1 MEGSL
6 HAYPVALHARLDD
19 PGRWSWLYKWI
30 LVIPHLVV
38 LAFLWMAFVILTIV
52 AWVSIVFTGRYPRQ
66 IFDFNVGVMRW
77 TWRVQFYAFA
87 LGTDRYPPF
96 SLQPEEDF
104 PAHLEVDYPDQLS
117 RGLVWT
123 KSWLL
128 AIPHLLIVG
137 LFMGGGAHIA
147 GGLTAIL
154 AIVAGVAMATGRPYP
169 STIFDMEMGLHR
181 WAWRVVAYVAL
192 MRDEYPPFR
201 LDQGPDEPSGDVVAV
216 LDPIGGH
223 PWPMATG
230 GGAS

>member
-1 MEGSL
+1 MNGAANE
-6 HAYPVALHARLDD
+6 YPVTIEAQLDE

-30 LVIPHLVV
+30 LAIPHLVI
-38 LAFLWMAFVILTIV
+38 LAFLWIAFVVLTVV
-52 AWVSIVFTGRYPRQ
+52 AWVSIVFTGRYPKQ

-77 TWRVQFYAFA
+77 TWRVQVYAFA
-87 LGTDRYPPF
+87 LATDRYPPF
-96 SLQPEEDF
+96 SLDADDDF
-104 PAHLEVDYPDQLS
+104 PARLQVSYPDKLS

-128 AIPHLLIVG
+128 ALPHLLIVG

-154 AIVAGVAMATGRPYP
+154 ALVAGVALATGRPYP
-169 STIFDMEMGLHR
+169 GTIFDLVVGLHR

-201 LDQGPDEPSGDVVAV
+201 IDQGPHEPRGDVVAV
-216 LDPIGGH
+216 LGPVSDQ

-230 GGAS
+230 GGPA

>member
-1 MEGSL
+1 MNGSL
-6 HAYPVALHARLDD
+6 HAYPVTLQARLDE

-30 LVIPHLVV
+30 LAIPHLVV
-38 LAFLWMAFVILTIV
+38 LAFLWIAFVLLTIV
-52 AWVSIVFTGRYPRQ
+52 AWFSIVFTGRYPRS

-96 SLQPEEDF
+96 SLEEDPEF
-104 PAHLEVDYPDQLS
+104 PARIEVAYPERLS

-154 AIVAGVAMATGRPYP
+154 ALVAGVVMATGRPYP
-169 STIFDMEMGLHR
+169 GTIFDLVMGLHR
-181 WAWRVVAYVAL
+181 WSWRVVAYVAL

-201 LDQGPDEPSGDVVAV
+201 LDQGPDEPEGDVVAV
-216 LDPIGGH
+216 LGPVDGP
-223 PWPMATG
+223 PLPLATG
-230 GGAS
+230 GGVS